1 MLIDWFTVI
10 AQIINFL
17 ILVALLKYFLY
28 GRIIKAMDQ
37 REEKIAARL
46 AQAEEREEE
55 ADKELHLYQGKVEEL
70 EGQRA
75 DLLSQ
80 AREDADSER
89 KKLLDQAREEV
100 EDTKSRWYAA
110 IDREK
115 VSFLQD
121 LRERASQQ
129 IFAIARR
136 ALGDLANAD
145 LEQQMVEAFARR
157 LAELTPERRQEL
169 GEALETGGEVVVTSA
184 FPLPE
189 AAQGEIT
196 RNLHQYVTHDV
207 AIRYHLAPEV
217 ISGIEVKV
225 PGHKIAWSLDNYLT
239 DLEGEIRGALEER
252 AAL

>member
-28 GRIIKAMDQ
+28 GRIIRAMDR
-37 REEKIAARL
+37 REEKIASRL
-46 AQAEEREEE
+46 AQAEEREQE
-55 ADKELHLYQGKVEEL
+55 ADRELQLYQEKVEEL
-70 EGQRA
+70 EQQRA

-89 KKLLDQAREEV
+89 KQLLGQAREEV
-100 EDTKSRWYAA
+100 EETKSRWYAA
-110 IDREK
+110 IEREK

-121 LRERASQQ
+121 LRQRAGRQ
-129 IFAIARR
+129 IFTIARR

-145 LEQQMVEAFARR
+145 LEQQMVEAFCRR

-169 GEALETGGEVVVTSA
+169 GDALETSEEVLVTSA

-189 AAQGEIT
+189 ESQGEIA
-196 RNLHQYVTHDV
+196 RNLHQYVKHDV
-207 AIRYHLAPEV
+207 VIRYNLAPEV
-217 ISGIEVKV
+217 IAGLEVKV
-225 PGHKIAWSLDNYLT
+225 PGHKIAWSLDNYLE
-239 DLEGEIRGALEER
+239 DLEGEIKGVLEEKETV
-252 AAL
+252 